1 MVRLCSGVLIDL
13 WVPHYLAVGRMLGVN
28 VAVTDPLAATALA
41 SSPSS
46 ADESGRAATLRAEKK
61 VGKYEHILRAVDGVF
76 RAGVVERFGAV
87 GDSLAG
93 LLRMVVGDAE
103 RMRDAEDYSFTA
115 QRQVVWAAQHVVF
128 ASVLGDAAMLDAAL
142 ERDVYSLSDE
152 AAEAARARVRALGG
166 RGVRGVAG
174 PGGARARAHARARGG
189 DGGRG
194 GAGDA

>member
-1 MVRLCSGVLIDL
+1 MKSPLLWVLRVCGRQPSAQIAKGNVIGSEAVTGFLPDGTPVFRRLDL
-13 WVPHYLAVGRMLGVN
+13 WVPHYLAVGRMLGVD

-103 RMRDAEDYSFTA
+103 RMRDAEDYSSPSAFIHG
-115 QRQVVWAAQHVVF
+115 AA
-128 ASVLGDAAMLDAAL
+128 A
-142 ERDVYSLSDE
+142 
-152 AAEAARARVRALGG
+152 GG
-166 RGVRGVAG
+166 V
-174 PGGARARAHARARGG
+174 GGAACGVCFG
-189 DGGRG
+189 TGRCC
-194 GAGDA
+194 DA